1 MLRTL
6 TIHPDSRCD
15 AVTSIAVEALRPAPG
30 SLLLHY
36 AVTGRIGDLILPAPT
51 APGRADGLWRHTCF
65 EVFLRAPPEEAY
77 CELNFA
83 PSFAWAAYTFAR
95 YRSGMAQA
103 DRIGDVRI
111 DIDSNAERFQLEATV
126 QLDGLPM
133 LPWDQPW
140 RLALSAVIEEQGGRL
155 SYWALAHPP
164 GKPDFHHADCF
175 QLELPAASR
184 R

>member
-1 MLRTL
+1 MLRSL

-15 AVTSIAVEALRPAPG
+15 AVTGIAVEALRPAPG
-30 SLLLHY
+30 ELRLRY

-51 APGRADGLWRHTCF
+51 TPGRADGLWRHTCF
-65 EVFLRAPPEEAY
+65 EAFLRAPPDEAY

-103 DRIGDVRI
+103 SELGDVRI
-111 DIDSNAERFQLEATV
+111 GIESNAEHFQLEAT
-126 QLDGLPM
+126 LRLEGLPM

-140 RLALSAVIEEQGGRL
+140 RLALSAVIEEQGGQL

-175 QLELPAASR
+175 QLELPAASPR
-184 R
+184 